1 MANLQYDSREMEL
14 RAISQRVNA
23 LHNLGRNDEAEDLGI
38 RTLNVWR
45 DANEEEGSGDIAS
58 IANIVAI
65 IRLARGDDRA
75 QLLAFAIDWRKRTR
89 DKKLLWTIREIR
101 AERSTEAKH
110 YTLRLHA
117 PGVYVGVD
125 AVADS
130 PEEALAFARELEP
143 EDLAI
148 NHVKTI
154 GPKPDEPKGIYF
166 VSGRVYYEE

>member
-45 DANEEEGSGDIAS
+45 DANEEEG
-58 IANIVAI
+58 
-65 IRLARGDDRA
+65 
-75 QLLAFAIDWRKRTR
+75 
-89 DKKLLWTIREIR
+89 KKLLWTIREIR

-166 VSGRVYYEE
+166 VSGRVYYKE